1 MTAPSC
7 DALVLFGVTGD
18 LAGKMLLPAVDALI
32 ARGQLEVPVVGVAR
46 HDAHGAPIAERV
58 RHSVERNGALD
69 ASASARLAQA
79 LRYVE
84 GDLSDPATFAELR
97 RSLGEAKRP
106 LFYLAIPPSLFAG
119 IGRLLAQAGLAS
131 GARVAVEK
139 PFGHDVESARELE
152 SALERVFAP
161 DAILRIDHYLAKW
174 PVRAITQWR
183 AANPWLEQAWSG
195 AFVRS
200 VQITMAETFGVED
213 RGAFYDAVG
222 ALRDVVQ
229 NHLLQVVAVLAME
242 LPDRADAQSWQD
254 ARVAALAALQPISP
268 ELVVCGQYDGYRDI
282 QGVAPDSQTE
292 TFIALRFEVDTPRWR
307 GVPFC
312 VRAGKRL
319 PLTTTEVYARYAPP
333 AGVASASHVRAR
345 LGPGAVDIGV
355 GLGSLQQPRDA
366 DATELRADLGRDEDH
381 HAYVTLL
388 DAALRG
394 DASYAERADGV
405 LAAWQVVEPAVHAP
419 LPVHRYARGSWGP
432 AEADRVLPAGERW
445 HDPAPSD

>member
-1 MTAPSC
+1 
-7 DALVLFGVTGD
+7 
-18 LAGKMLLPAVDALI
+18 
-32 ARGQLEVPVVGVAR
+32 
-46 HDAHGAPIAERV
+46 
-58 RHSVERNGALD
+58 
-69 ASASARLAQA
+69 
-79 LRYVE
+79 
-84 GDLSDPATFAELR
+84 
-97 RSLGEAKRP
+97 
-106 LFYLAIPPSLFAG
+106 
-119 IGRLLAQAGLAS
+119 
-131 GARVAVEK
+131 
-139 PFGHDVESARELE
+139 
-152 SALERVFAP
+152 
-161 DAILRIDHYLAKW
+161 
-174 PVRAITQWR
+174 
-183 AANPWLEQAWSG
+183 
-195 AFVRS
+195 
-200 VQITMAETFGVED
+200 MAETFGVED

-366 DATELRADLGRDEDH
+366 DATELRAD
-381 HAYVTLL
+381 
-388 DAALRG
+388 
-394 DASYAERADGV
+394 ASYAERADGV